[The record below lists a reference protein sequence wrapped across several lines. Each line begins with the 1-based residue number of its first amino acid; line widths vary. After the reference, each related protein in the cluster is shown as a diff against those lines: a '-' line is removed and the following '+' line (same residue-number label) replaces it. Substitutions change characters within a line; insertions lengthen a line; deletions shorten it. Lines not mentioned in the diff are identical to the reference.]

1 MTTAGQ
7 TCYTGSIDG
16 LKMIVQFNYSATNSI
31 YQHYCIFDNMVWI
44 ETSNIVAI
52 FRIKLKKLTPLK

>member
-1 MTTAGQ
+1 MTTVEQ

-16 LKMIVQFNYSATNSI
+16 LKMIVQFNYSAINI
-31 YQHYCIFDNMVWI
+31 INHHYCIFDNVVWS

-52 FRIKLKKLTPLK
+52 FKIKLKS

>member
-1 MTTAGQ
+1 MTTVQQ

-31 YQHYCIFDNMVWI
+31 CQHYCIFDDVVWS

-52 FRIKLKKLTPLK
+52 FRIKLKN